1 MSFPETAEDP
11 ETAIALDALVGMFYG
26 RVFGRFEH
34 WRRIRRSYPQ
44 QWQEACGLSESAM
57 YVTPDELRELT
68 AEFLAILFR
77 FNERLVDPSLR
88 PPGSR
93 LVEVLAA
100 AYPVEFGQP
109 TLPSTRHARQPGRW
123 SVMRE
128 LLRNRNARRYLIGQS
143 FSLFGDTAMF
153 LAMGIWVK
161 VLTGSNGEAGLVF
174 FAFGAAALL
183 SPLAGMVVDRLPRR
197 PLLFWSNL
205 GGGAVV
211 LLLLL
216 VHGKSQLWLIYLVA
230 FLYGLAYTFLS
241 AGQTALLKVML
252 PDELIGD
259 ARGMLSTVR
268 EGLRLFGP
276 LAGAGLF
283 ALAGGGVVAV
293 VDASTFVIAA
303 DKPAVRAGRRDR
315 SGAARTSTGSSR
327 SPRAS
332 ATSGP
337 RSCCARW
344 SSPVGSPCS
353 WSVSPSRSASPSS
366 ARACTAHRPSSASSS
381 RCRA

>member
-1 MSFPETAEDP
+1 
-11 ETAIALDALVGMFYG
+11 
-26 RVFGRFEH
+26 
-34 WRRIRRSYPQ
+34 
-44 QWQEACGLSESAM
+44 
-57 YVTPDELRELT
+57 
-68 AEFLAILFR
+68 
-77 FNERLVDPSLR
+77 
-88 PPGSR
+88 
-93 LVEVLAA
+93 
-100 AYPVEFGQP
+100 
-109 TLPSTRHARQPGRW
+109 
-123 SVMRE
+123 MRE
-128 LLRNRNARRYLIGQS
+128 LLKNRNARRYLIGQS

-161 VLTGSNGEAGLVF
+161 VLSGSNGEAGLVF

-183 SPLAGMVVDRLPRR
+183 SPLAGMAVDRLPRR

-216 VHGKSQLWLIYLVA
+216 VHGRSQLWLIYLVA
-230 FLYGLAYTFLS
+230 FLYGLVYTFLS

-303 DKPAVRAGRRDR
+303 ASLLFVRVEETAAVRG
-315 SGAARTSTGSSR
+315 
-327 SPRAS
+327 
-332 ATSGP
+332 
-337 RSCCARW
+337 
-344 SSPVGSPCS
+344 
-353 WSVSPSRSASPSS
+353 
-366 ARACTAHRPSSASSS
+366 
-381 RCRA
+381 